1 MIFNLYAFRKEIL
14 NCFINCNVISQRKY
28 VYPPAEFFYSIL
40 RDIYAVFISGGKSM
54 ISLTRRASDTGTIFK
69 VFGGTQARDF
79 EFFSPQT
86 PCLTTQPTESSPK
99 GSTQSNSF
107 FLARELELTVY

>member
-86 PCLTTQPTESSPK
+86 L
-99 GSTQSNSF
+99 
-107 FLARELELTVY
+107 V